1 MPRGTGRRA
10 LSAVRAIRNVIQ
22 LAANRRHAK
31 AISTLPVRQS
41 IHDSCPEAAIM
52 PLKPGSSRATI
63 QENIRKLIAEGYTP
77 QQAAAIAY
85 AEARKRK

>member
-1 MPRGTGRRA
+1 MPRGTWRWTV
-10 LSAVRAIRNVIQ
+10 SAVRAVCNVLQ
-22 LAANRRHAK
+22 LTADRRHAK
-31 AISTLPVRQS
+31 AVQALPVRQS
-41 IHDSCPEAAIM
+41 LHDSRSEAAIM

-85 AEARKRK
+85 AEARKR

>member
-1 MPRGTGRRA
+1 MST
-10 LSAVRAIRNVIQ
+10 VRAIRHVVQ

-31 AISTLPVRQS
+31 AVSALPVRQS
-41 IHDSCPEAAIM
+41 LHDSRAEAAIM

-85 AEARKRK
+85 AEARKR

>member
-1 MPRGTGRRA
+1 MPRGTWRWT
-10 LSAVRAIRNVIQ
+10 LSAVRAIRNQ
-22 LAANRRHAK
+22 LQLTTNWRHAK
-31 AISTLPVRQS
+31 AIQALPVRQP
-41 IHDSCPEAAIM
+41 IHHRRSEAAIM

-85 AEARKRK
+85 AEARKR

>member
-1 MPRGTGRRA
+1 MPRGTGRWT
-10 LSAVRAIRNVIQ
+10 LSAVRAVRHVVQ
-22 LAANRRHAK
+22 LTTNRRHAK
-31 AISTLPVRQS
+31 AVSALPVRQS
-41 IHDSCPEAAIM
+41 IHDRRSEAAIM

-85 AEARKRK
+85 AEARKR

>member
-1 MPRGTGRRA
+1 
-10 LSAVRAIRNVIQ
+10 
-22 LAANRRHAK
+22 
-31 AISTLPVRQS
+31 
-41 IHDSCPEAAIM
+41 M

-63 QENIRKLIAEGYTP
+63 QENIRRLITEGYTP

>member
-1 MPRGTGRRA
+1 MPCGTWRWT
-10 LSAVRAIRNVIQ
+10 LSAMRAIRHVLQ

-31 AISTLPVRQS
+31 TVQTLPVWQS
-41 IHDSCPEAAIM
+41 IHDSGAEAVIM

-85 AEARKRK
+85 AEARKR

>member
-1 MPRGTGRRA
+1 MSTVW
-10 LSAVRAIRNVIQ
+10 AVCNVLQ
-22 LAANRRHAK
+22 LTTNRRHAK
-31 AISTLPVRQS
+31 AVQTLSVRQS
-41 IHDSCPEAAIM
+41 LHDSRSEAAVM

-85 AEARKRK
+85 AEARKR

>member
-1 MPRGTGRRA
+1 MPRGTWRRTV
-10 LSAVRAIRNVIQ
+10 STMWAVRDVLQ
-22 LAANRRHAK
+22 LTTNRRHAK
-31 AISTLPVRQS
+31 AVSALPVRQS
-41 IHDSCPEAAIM
+41 IHDSCSEAAIM

-85 AEARKRK
+85 AEARKR

>member
-1 MPRGTGRRA
+1 MSTVR
-10 LSAVRAIRNVIQ
+10 AVRDQLQ

-31 AISTLPVRQS
+31 AVSALPVWQS
-41 IHDSCPEAAIM
+41 IHNSRSEGAVM
-52 PLKPGSSRATI
+52 PLKPGSSPATI

-85 AEARKRK
+85 AEARKR

>member
-1 MPRGTGRRA
+1 MW
-10 LSAVRAIRNVIQ
+10 AVCDQ
-22 LAANRRHAK
+22 LQLTTDRRHAK
-31 AISTLPVRQS
+31 AVSALPVRQS
-41 IHDSCPEAAIM
+41 IHDRCSEGAVM

-85 AEARKRK
+85 AEARKR